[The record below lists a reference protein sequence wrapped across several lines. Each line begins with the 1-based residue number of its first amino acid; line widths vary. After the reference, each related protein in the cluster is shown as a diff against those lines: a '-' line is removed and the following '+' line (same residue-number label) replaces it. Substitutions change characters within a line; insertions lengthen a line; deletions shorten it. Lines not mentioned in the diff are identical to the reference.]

1 MAIEVATAYMPVV
14 PSMRGLKRQLSAT
27 ALPAATAVGSQ
38 MSTTMSSRISSGLK
52 TGVKVGAAGIGAVL
66 GTALVKGFG
75 RLSAIENAEAKLTGL
90 GNSASDTAKIMDNA
104 LVAVKGTAFG
114 MDEAATT
121 AASAV
126 AAGVAPGQELEKY
139 LGLVGDAA
147 TIAGTDMASM
157 GSIFNKVMTS
167 GKVQGDVF
175 AQLSDSG
182 IPVVQMLAEEMGV
195 SAEQVYELGSKG
207 EISSEQFLAA
217 MGSMEGAAKEGGKTT
232 TGAFKNMMAA
242 LSRFGAGMLKGIFP
256 LIGPLFNGITAS
268 IDKAEAVVTP
278 FAESVSTKLGGALK
292 TAGEAAVRFVTPLK
306 DIGNLDVLTPEIVSR
321 MGLSEDSP
329 MGRGMN
335 ALIGGIRAF
344 RASWT
349 AFDGDVTSS
358 GFPGFMERAAFSIRS
373 IWESLRN
380 IDFSSWDSFK
390 SSLGDSGSTIMEQF
404 QSIGDSLVTLRP
416 AISEFISSL
425 PKIGGAVGTLAVAGI
440 GLLADTLSFLANH
453 VDTIIRFMPL
463 IVAGFVAW
471 KVASVGLAAS
481 QQRLL
486 LAQTAMAPVMLAN
499 NALRLVNNILETQA
513 ARKTAATTVATA
525 ANTTATASNNVAQ
538 NTGIIAR
545 GRAVVAT
552 VAHKAATVAHTVA
565 TKAATIA
572 QRALNLAM
580 RMNPIGLV
588 IMALVALGAAVV
600 VMYNRVGWFKD
611 GVQAAWAGI
620 KLAVGAVASWFM
632 TYVWPTITN
641 VAQWIGDK
649 FVWLWQNAVVPAFTW
664 IREVIGGFVTW
675 FTTVALPWVRNA
687 LTVMGQVF
695 TWLWQNIVKPV
706 WAGIRVAI
714 AIAVG
719 IVMTIIQGLVWFF
732 RNVLGPVFTWLY
744 NNVVKPVFKAIG
756 MAISFAWNNVIKPIF
771 QALGGFIKNVLGPVF
786 QWLYN
791 NIIKPVWGWI
801 AGAIRNYWQNGI
813 KPTFN
818 ALKQGVLW
826 VGDKFSEFRVR
837 VNNVWQRVKMLLYM
851 GAVYIIK
858 NVYNPM
864 KQGISWVADRF
875 AAIRDRIARVWS
887 DLKLKLILGWQGI
900 RASVF
905 GPLKQGVS
913 WVGDRFSSVRDR
925 IGGIWSNLRARLYD
939 GYVAIKDR
947 TFGPL
952 KQGASW
958 VADRFSSVRDRIG
971 AIWQNLREKLY
982 NGYTSIRDKTFGPL
996 KTGVDKVKDA
1006 FETAKDGIVTAW
1018 DALKDATKKP
1028 VEFFVNTVYNKGLRE
1043 NVNKVL
1049 DKVGLKDKHLPEM
1062 SLPAGF
1068 ARGGVLPG
1076 HQRRK
1081 KDDRLIP
1088 MRSGEGVLVPE
1099 VVKGIG
1105 PSAIHALNAAGNG
1118 GGVSAV
1124 REVWKDMAGGKPAG
1138 KQDAKH
1144 QAAGPGTRHFG
1155 SLSSYSSATLHKV
1168 AQLGELTVEGLG
1180 IPSRW
1185 GLNDAIRAWD
1195 SLNIIDVKAG
1205 KIGGGPAVLAKTAS
1219 RPPFSTIPN
1228 WAGYWKAS
1236 AYGGGATDGI
1246 WLNSGL
1252 RMPTQAST
1260 TVTTHE
1266 IGHALGLGH
1275 AHEGNG
1281 ARSIMNYGNMYKH
1294 NSITS
1299 ADVGALKSIYPNFV
1313 TGKSAKGGV
1322 GITTG
1327 SGSGMSILDILGDAW
1342 EKLTEKFD
1350 NAKKSIT
1357 DKFSG
1362 NVFGD
1367 MTGGIAGQLASGV
1380 REKITSWIQDKI
1392 DAGGDTINN
1401 LLGRGDMNG
1410 RQKGV
1415 VSESQVSEWMTT
1427 ALKKKGLF
1435 SEANL
1440 RSGINRAR
1448 KESNLDPGAINRWDS
1463 NWLKGDPS
1471 KGLMQVVGSTFNR
1484 YKEPGYGDIWKG
1496 LDNILASINY
1506 TIATYGSL
1514 GAGWNRPR
1522 GYALGGIVDDKW
1534 DDPVGT
1540 VHSLRP
1546 GLSTIYNGTGTTEK
1560 FQRVEKSSSSNADFT
1575 RAIELLEQIANADRD
1590 ITVEIGGKA
1599 VFEAQESYKRAA
1611 RIR

>member
-38 MSTTMSSRISSGLK
+38 MSTTMSSRIATGLK
-52 TGVKVGAAGIGAVL
+52 TGLATGMKVGAAGLGAVM

-126 AAGVAPGQELEKY
+126 AAGVAPGKELESY

-242 LSRFGAGMLKGIFP
+242 LSRFGAGVLSGIYP
-256 LIGPLFNGITAS
+256 AIGPTFNKIT
-268 IDKAEAVVTP
+268 DMLDGLEAKVTP
-278 FAESVSTKLGGALK
+278 WV
-292 TAGEAAVRFVTPLK
+292 AGFSEKVGRAMS
-306 DIGNLDVLTPEIVSR
+306 NL
-321 MGLSEDSP
+321 
-329 MGRGMN
+329 
-335 ALIGGIRAF
+335 
-344 RASWT
+344 
-349 AFDGDVTSS
+349 
-358 GFPGFMERAAFSIRS
+358 
-373 IWESLRN
+373 
-380 IDFSSWDSFK
+380 DFSSWSAFTDSL
-390 SSLGDSGSTIMEQF
+390 SGTGDGFLKEFGPQLS
-404 QSIGDSLVTLRP
+404 SIGDSLGKLMP
-416 AISEFISSL
+416 AFREFGAAL
-425 PKIGGAVGTLAVAGI
+425 PEMGAATVKLAGGGIKILAGV
-440 GLLADTLSFLANH
+440 LSFLADH
-453 VDTIIRFMPL
+453 VDTIVRFMPL

-471 KVASVGLAAS
+471 KVTSMALAAS

-499 NALRLVNNILETQA
+499 NALRLTNNILETQA

-600 VMYNRVGWFKD
+600 VMYNRIGWFKD

-649 FVWLWQNAVVPAFTW
+649 FVWLWQNAVVPAFMW
-664 IREVIGGFVTW
+664 IRQVIGGFVTW

-687 LTVMGQVF
+687 ITVMGQVF

-719 IVMTIIQGLVWFF
+719 IVMTIIQGLVWFV
-732 RNVLGPVFTWLY
+732 RNVLAPVFTWLY
-744 NNVVKPVFKAIG
+744 NNVVKPVFNAIG
-756 MAISFAWNNVIKPIF
+756 MAIAFAWNNIIKPIF

-786 QWLYN
+786 TWLYN
-791 NIIKPVWGWI
+791 NIIKPVWEWI

-837 VNNVWQRVKMLLYM
+837 VNNVWQRVKLLLYM

-875 AAIRDRIARVWS
+875 AAVRDRIARVWS

-900 RASVF
+900 QGSVF
-905 GPLKQGVS
+905 VPLKKGIS
-913 WVGDRFSSVRDR
+913 WVGDRFSAVRDR
-925 IGGIWSNLRARLYD
+925 IGQIWQNLRQRLFD

-952 KQGASW
+952 KQAASW

-971 AIWQNLREKLY
+971 GIWQNLREKLF
-982 NGYTSIRDKTFGPL
+982 NGYVAIRDNTFAPL
-996 KTGVDKVKDA
+996 KTAVGRVKDA
-1006 FETAKDGIVTAW
+1006 FAAAKDGIVKVW
-1018 DALKDATKKP
+1018 DKLKDATKAP
-1028 VEFFVNTVYNKGLRE
+1028 VKFFVNTVYNDGLRA

-1049 DKVGLKDKHLPEM
+1049 DKVGLKDKHLPTM

-1076 HQRRK
+1076 YQRQKR
-1081 KDDRLIP
+1081 DDQLIP

-1105 PSAIHALNAAGNG
+1105 AGAIHALNAAGNG

-1138 KQDAKH
+1138 KQDDKH

-1252 RMPTQAST
+1252 RMPKQAST

-1275 AHEGNG
+1275 AHEGNN

-1313 TGKSAKGGV
+1313 TSKSAKGGV

-1327 SGSGMSILDILGDAW
+1327 SGSGSSILDILGEAW

-1357 DKFSG
+1357 DKFPS

-1367 MTGGIAGQLASGV
+1367 MAGGIAGQLASGV

-1415 VSESQVSEWMTT
+1415 VSESTVSEWMTT

>member
-52 TGVKVGAAGIGAVL
+52 TGLATGMKVGAAGLGAVM

-175 AQLSDSG
+175 AQLSDAG
-182 IPVVQMLAEEMGV
+182 IPVVQMLSEEMGV
-195 SAEQVYELGSKG
+195 SAEQVYEMGSAG

-242 LSRFGAGMLKGIFP
+242 LSRFGAGVLSGIYP
-256 LIGPLFNGITAS
+256 AIGPTFNKIT
-268 IDKAEAVVTP
+268 DMLDGLEAKVTP
-278 FAESVSTKLGGALK
+278 WV
-292 TAGEAAVRFVTPLK
+292 AGFSEKVGRAMS
-306 DIGNLDVLTPEIVSR
+306 NL
-321 MGLSEDSP
+321 
-329 MGRGMN
+329 
-335 ALIGGIRAF
+335 
-344 RASWT
+344 
-349 AFDGDVTSS
+349 
-358 GFPGFMERAAFSIRS
+358 
-373 IWESLRN
+373 
-380 IDFSSWDSFK
+380 DFSSWSAFTDSL
-390 SSLGDSGSTIMEQF
+390 SGTGDGFLKEFGPQLS
-404 QSIGDSLVTLRP
+404 SIGDSLGKLMPAFREFGAALPEMGAATVTL
-416 AISEFISSL
+416 AGGGI
-425 PKIGGAVGTLAVAGI
+425 KILAGV
-440 GLLADTLSFLANH
+440 LSFLADH

-471 KVASVGLAAS
+471 KVASMGLAAS
-481 QQRLL
+481 QQKLL
-486 LAQTAMAPVMLAN
+486 WAQTAMAPVLLAN
-499 NALRLVNNILETQA
+499 NALRLTNNILETQA

-580 RMNPIGLV
+580 RMNPIGLI

-600 VMYNRVGWFKD
+600 VMYNRIGWFKD
-611 GVQAAWAGI
+611 GVQAAWSGI
-620 KLAVGAVASWFM
+620 KLAAGAVASWFM

-641 VAQWIGDK
+641 VTQWIGDK

-664 IREVIGGFVTW
+664 IRQVIGGFVTW

-732 RNVLGPVFTWLY
+732 RNVLAPVFTWLY
-744 NNVVKPVFKAIG
+744 NNVVKPAFNAIG
-756 MAISFAWNNVIKPIF
+756 MAISFAWNNIIKPIF

-791 NIIKPVWGWI
+791 NIIKPVWEWI
-801 AGAIRNYWQNGI
+801 AGAIRNYWENGI

-826 VGDKFSEFRVR
+826 VADKFSEFRER
-837 VNNVWQRVKMLLYM
+837 VNNVWERVKRLLYM
-851 GAVYIIK
+851 GAAYIAHYVYK
-858 NVYNPM
+858 PL

-875 AAIRDRIARVWS
+875 AAVRDRISQVWS
-887 DLKLKLILGWQGI
+887 DLKDRLQRGFHRI
-900 RASVF
+900 RDAVF
-905 GPLKQGVS
+905 GPMKQGVS
-913 WVGDRFSSVRDR
+913 WVGDRFSSVRNR
-925 IGGIWSNLRARLYD
+925 IGE
-939 GYVAIKDR
+939 
-947 TFGPL
+947 
-952 KQGASW
+952 
-958 VADRFSSVRDRIG
+958 
-971 AIWQNLREKLY
+971 IWQNLKERLQR
-982 NGYTSIRDKTFGPL
+982 GFHRIRDAVFEPM
-996 KTGVDKVKDA
+996 KTGVDKVKEA
-1006 FETAKDGIVTAW
+1006 FKTAKDGIVKAW

-1028 VEFFVNTVYNKGLRE
+1028 VEFFVNTVYNEGLRK

-1049 DKVGLKDKHLPEM
+1049 DKVGLKDKHLPHL

-1068 ARGGVLPG
+1068 ARGGILPG

-1105 PSAIHALNAAGNG
+1105 AGAIHALNAAGNG

-1138 KQDAKH
+1138 KQDDKH

-1155 SLSSYSSATLHKV
+1155 SLSSYSSATLNKV
-1168 AQLGELTVEGLG
+1168 AQLGELTIEGLG

-1205 KIGGGPAVLAKTAS
+1205 KIGGGRPAVLAKASS

-1236 AYGGGATDGI
+1236 AYGGGATDGM
-1246 WLNSGL
+1246 WLNSSL
-1252 RMPTQAST
+1252 RMPTRAST

-1275 AHEGNG
+1275 AHEGNN

-1313 TGKSAKGGV
+1313 TSKSAKGGV

-1327 SGSGMSILDILGDAW
+1327 SGSGSSILDILGDAW

-1367 MTGGIAGQLASGV
+1367 MAGGIAGQLASGV

-1415 VSESQVSEWMTT
+1415 VSESTVSEWMTT

-1440 RSGINRAR
+1440 RSGLNRAR
-1448 KESNLDPGAINRWDS
+1448 KESNFDPGAINRWDS
-1463 NWLKGDPS
+1463 NWLRGDPS

-1546 GLSTIYNGTGTTEK
+1546 GLSTIYNGTGSTEK

>member
-52 TGVKVGAAGIGAVL
+52 TGLTTGVKVGAAGIGAVL

-195 SAEQVYELGSKG
+195 SAEQVYEMGSAG

-242 LSRFGAGMLKGIFP
+242 LSRFGAGVLSAIYP
-256 LIGPLFNGITAS
+256 AIGPTFNKIT
-268 IDKAEAVVTP
+268 DMLDGLEAKVTP
-278 FAESVSTKLGGALK
+278 WV
-292 TAGEAAVRFVTPLK
+292 AGFSEKVGRAMS
-306 DIGNLDVLTPEIVSR
+306 NL
-321 MGLSEDSP
+321 
-329 MGRGMN
+329 
-335 ALIGGIRAF
+335 
-344 RASWT
+344 
-349 AFDGDVTSS
+349 
-358 GFPGFMERAAFSIRS
+358 
-373 IWESLRN
+373 
-380 IDFSSWDSFK
+380 DFSSWSAFTDSL
-390 SSLGDSGSTIMEQF
+390 SGTGDGFLKEFGPQLS
-404 QSIGDSLVTLRP
+404 SIGDSLGKLMP
-416 AISEFISSL
+416 AFREFGAAL
-425 PKIGGAVGTLAVAGI
+425 PEMGAATVKLAGGGIKILAGV
-440 GLLADTLSFLANH
+440 LSFLADH

-499 NALRLVNNILETQA
+499 NALRLTNNILESQA
-513 ARKTAATTVATA
+513 ARRTAATTVATA
-525 ANTTATASNNVAQ
+525 ANTTATAANNVAQ
-538 NTGIIAR
+538 RGGVIAR
-545 GRAVVAT
+545 VRAVVAT
-552 VAHKAATVAHTVA
+552 VAHKAAMVAHTVA

-580 RMNPIGLV
+580 RMNPIGLI
-588 IMALVALGAAVV
+588 IMAVVALGAAVV
-600 VMYNRVGWFKD
+600 VMYNRIGWFKD

-664 IREVIGGFVTW
+664 IRQVIGGFVTW

-695 TWLWQNIVKPV
+695 TWLYQNIVKPV

-719 IVMTIIQGLVWFF
+719 IVMTIIQGLVWFV
-732 RNVLGPVFTWLY
+732 RNVLAPVFTWLY
-744 NNVVKPVFKAIG
+744 NNVVKPVFNAIG
-756 MAISFAWNNVIKPIF
+756 MAIAFAWNNIIKPIF

-786 QWLYN
+786 TWLYN
-791 NIIKPVWGWI
+791 NIIKPVWEWI

-837 VNNVWQRVKMLLYM
+837 VNNVWQRVKLLLYM

-875 AAIRDRIARVWS
+875 AAVRDRIARVWS

-900 RASVF
+900 QGSVF
-905 GPLKQGVS
+905 VPLKKGIS
-913 WVGDRFSSVRDR
+913 WVGDRFSAVRDR
-925 IGGIWSNLRARLYD
+925 IGQIWQNLRQRLFD

-952 KQGASW
+952 KQAASW

-971 AIWQNLREKLY
+971 GIWQNLREKLF
-982 NGYTSIRDKTFGPL
+982 NGYVAIRDNTFAPL
-996 KTGVDKVKDA
+996 KTAVGRVKDA
-1006 FETAKDGIVTAW
+1006 FAAAKDGIVKVW
-1018 DALKDATKKP
+1018 DKLKDATKAP
-1028 VEFFVNTVYNKGLRE
+1028 VEFFVNTVYNDGLRA

-1049 DKVGLKDKHLPEM
+1049 DKVGLKDKHLPSM

-1076 HQRRK
+1076 YQRQK

-1105 PSAIHALNAAGNG
+1105 AGAIHALNAAGNG

-1124 REVWKDMAGGKPAG
+1124 REVWKDMSGSRPAG

-1155 SLSSYSSATLHKV
+1155 SLSSYSSATLNKV
-1168 AQLGELTVEGLG
+1168 AQLGELTIEGRG
-1180 IPSRW
+1180 IPSVW

-1205 KIGGGPAVLAKTAS
+1205 KVGGGRPAVLAKATS
-1219 RPPFSTIPN
+1219 RVPFSTIPN
-1228 WAGYWKAS
+1228 WAGYWKAG
-1236 AYGGGATDGI
+1236 AYGGGATDGM
-1246 WLNSGL
+1246 WLNSSS

-1275 AHEGNG
+1275 AHEGNN

-1313 TGKSAKGGV
+1313 TSKSAKGGV

-1327 SGSGMSILDILGDAW
+1327 SGSGSSILDILGEAW

-1367 MTGGIAGQLASGV
+1367 MAGGVAGQLAKNV
-1380 REKITSWIQDKI
+1380 REKITTWIQDKI

-1415 VSESQVSEWMTT
+1415 VSESTVSEWMTT

-1448 KESNLDPGAINRWDS
+1448 KESQFDPGAINRWDD
-1463 NWLKGDPS
+1463 NWLRGDPS

-1514 GAGWNRPR
+1514 GAGWNRGG